1 MNLTGLMD
9 RSRLSFSDFWTA
21 RDARERAMLSAAAMV
36 VVLGL
41 TYLLLI
47 EPALAGRKKIIN
59 DLPHL
64 RQQVA
69 QLQALTKEAKVLSA
83 MPAPAVAAISKQMIE
98 DALSRNG
105 MKPKSVILTGDY
117 AKVQLAA
124 VSFASML
131 AWLDEMQRTAML
143 AVVDA
148 NIVALTQAD
157 LVDATLTLRQ
167 ARNE

>member
-1 MNLTGLMD
+1 
-9 RSRLSFSDFWTA
+9 
-21 RDARERAMLSAAAMV
+21 
-36 VVLGL
+36 
-41 TYLLLI
+41 
-47 EPALAGRKKIIN
+47 
-59 DLPHL
+59 
-64 RQQVA
+64 
-69 QLQALTKEAKVLSA
+69 
-83 MPAPAVAAISKQMIE
+83 
-98 DALSRNG
+98 
-105 MKPKSVILTGDY
+105 LTGDY